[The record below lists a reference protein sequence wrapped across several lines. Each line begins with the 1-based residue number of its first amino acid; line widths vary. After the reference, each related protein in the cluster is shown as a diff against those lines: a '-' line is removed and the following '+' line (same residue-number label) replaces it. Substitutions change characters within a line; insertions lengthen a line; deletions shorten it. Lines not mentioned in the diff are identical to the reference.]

1 MVNGVVTKINFYFSI
16 NWEFKFNSII
26 KYSQKICVNSLLYN
40 QLNRKRMAKF
50 INTRRAVSEIEEL
63 IKNAG
68 EKLILIS
75 PYLKLS
81 KDFKELL
88 TYRNNKEKLT
98 TVIFGKQELN
108 PDEMK
113 FLQNLRFVILKY
125 NESLHAKCYV
135 NDVKMVIT
143 SLNLYEFSMANNK
156 EMGVLID
163 KKDDADLQ
171 LFEDAYKEVDFIIET
186 SETFELTT
194 DKQNFRDKFAVSKS
208 DERYSNKA
216 EKTNG
221 YCIRTGIEIP
231 FNIDRPLC
239 NDAFR
244 TWNEFRDPDYK
255 ENYCHF
261 SGEPSNGETSYAKP
275 ILKKNWNRAKQV
287 HTSSRF

>member
-1 MVNGVVTKINFYFSI
+1 
-16 NWEFKFNSII
+16 
-26 KYSQKICVNSLLYN
+26 
-40 QLNRKRMAKF
+40 MARF
-50 INTRRAVSEIEEL
+50 INTRKAVSEIEDL
-63 IKNAG
+63 IRNAG
-68 EKLILIS
+68 ERLVLIS

-88 TYRNNKEKLT
+88 TFRNNKEKIT

-108 PDEMK
+108 PEEMK
-113 FLQNLRFVILKY
+113 FLQSLRFVILKY

-135 NDVKMVIT
+135 NDVKMIIT

-163 KKDDADLQ
+163 KSEDADLQ

-186 SETFELTT
+186 SETFELTPNL
-194 DKQNFRDKFAVSKS
+194 QNLSDKFASSKNDQS
-208 DERYSNKA
+208 YSHKSA
-216 EKTNG
+216 KTNG

-231 FNIDRPLC
+231 FDVEKPLC
-239 NDAFR
+239 NNAFR

-261 SGEPSNGETSYAKP
+261 SGETSNGETSFAKP
-275 ILKKNWNRAKQV
+275 ILKKNWNRAKKV
-287 HTSSRF
+287 HLILNF